1 MDKIVKVDEVLTL
14 CKLASAIGTGPAYE
28 KWWKE
33 SLEALSSS
41 PTVDLGGYG
50 PYRKEVTDL
59 HGLAS
64 NSGYLASVVP
74 YIVQGGF
81 TMVFTPVHTSPC
93 SAETLLNKIRAYLY
107 ADAPSMPEPQPCPV
121 QAQPTVALPLPRKK
135 GCPHAILWV
144 TIHGKEMPS
153 FNRILDAAMPSL
165 RNLADN
171 VGWMIGKGAST
182 SVDAVLIAVPVG
194 AGASQGSLGAIIQ
207 QSTGLTRGVWSE
219 SQGHDVLT
227 YTTPDIKLTVRVVRP
242 SRAYPKRKGAN
253 AHGLGMESVTEKM
266 EAILKELHTYSPERF
281 ARAMLELS
289 KEADPDVVL
298 HDECAKYIHEW
309 VCMECKT
316 IHPKPASVNLR
327 CPTVR
332 CPGILL
338 PSSYEE
344 RRLRDMVDQQIAIRS
359 KLVSGIADL
368 PKLPP
373 EPGESMEH
381 HAIQLLNEHG
391 ICMTCGELYE
401 HEYDAP
407 FAHCGCG
414 TSEWYHLTPHMKAV
428 KAARE

>member
-33 SLEALSSS
+33 SLDALAYAPEPVLREDPDTKLVNALVRLIEHCGYLVGERSLHLSKSSVTFTLIASS
-41 PTVDLGGYG
+41 PGAASLDTVLTKVRDFLGDESTPVWTSGAQG
-50 PYRKEVTDL
+50 QVT
-59 HGLAS
+59 
-64 NSGYLASVVP
+64 ASVSSP
-74 YIVQGGF
+74 SKQGCLID
-81 TMVFTPVHTSPC
+81 TVHLV
-93 SAETLLNKIRAYLY
+93 AQYRHL
-107 ADAPSMPEPQPCPV
+107 PS
-121 QAQPTVALPLPRKK
+121 
-135 GCPHAILWV
+135 
-144 TIHGKEMPS
+144 S
-153 FNRILDAAMPSL
+153 NRIIDAAMPSL

-171 VGWMIGKGAST
+171 VGWIIGRGAST
-182 SVDAVLIAVPVG
+182 SVDAVLIAVPLG
-194 AGASQGSLGAIIQ
+194 NNASQAELDAIIQ

-219 SQGHDVLT
+219 SQGQDVLT
-227 YTTPDIKLTVRVVRP
+227 YTTPDIKLIVRVVRP
-242 SRAYPKRKGAN
+242 SRVYPKRNGVN

-281 ARAMLELS
+281 AQTMLELS
-289 KEADPDVVL
+289 KEADPNVVL

-309 VCMECKT
+309 ACMECKT

-368 PKLPP
+368 LTEVSDLPGANAKPFHETGDPK
-373 EPGESMEH
+373 
-381 HAIQLLNEHG
+381 
-391 ICMTCGELYE
+391 
-401 HEYDAP
+401 
-407 FAHCGCG
+407 
-414 TSEWYHLTPHMKAV
+414 
-428 KAARE
+428 